1 MAEIFNKNVE
11 VIGTTKLSAQNAQGD
26 LLTIDPTTN
35 IVTRRSTSEV
45 LVDLG
50 ISTYTHDQGV
60 PSATWTVVHNLEKFP
75 SATVVD
81 TGDTVVVGEVTYV
94 NNNEI
99 EILFQSAFS
108 GKAYLN

>member
-81 TGDTVVVGEVTYV
+81 TGDTVVVGEITYV